1 MIVNAGDEM
10 TMSSDNTNDSSLNQ
24 SICYHCGKKT
34 SALRYCETWRVNACQ
49 ECMTSHHLTHHK
61 TCKKEIPRHLERKV
75 VQPTYFRIS
84 LTRYD
89 GHPISFRLR
98 LGDSF
103 EMEEHWLG
111 TYILAPQS
119 LVLVCE
125 DISAIN
131 ESILAGLRSV
141 K

>member
-1 MIVNAGDEM
+1 M
-10 TMSSDNTNDSSLNQ
+10 TT
-24 SICYHCGKKT
+24 
-34 SALRYCETWRVNACQ
+34 
-49 ECMTSHHLTHHK
+49 HHLTHHK
-61 TCKKEIPRHLERKV
+61 TCKKEIPRNISKEV
-75 VQPTYFRIS
+75 AQPTYFRIS

-89 GHPISFRLR
+89 GHRISFRLR

-119 LVLVCE
+119 LVLVSE
-125 DISAIN
+125 DIDAIN

-141 K
+141 T